1 MLGKISREKD
11 SFQKLV
17 RRRVSQ
23 ETHENFGRAKTP
35 CKAKFQGQFL
45 KSVGQRVSRKPVRI
59 LVRQNL

>member
-17 RRRVSQ
+17 RHRVSQ

-35 CKAKFQGQFL
+35 
-45 KSVGQRVSRKPVRI
+45 R
-59 LVRQNL
+59 